1 MVVLGQWALA
11 RGEKAEALEWARA
24 GVAQGDPDAMVFMG
38 YLAGPTESARWLGR
52 AAALGHLTAMVNLGS
67 LYEKGAPKR
76 KEEAF
81 RWYLRAAKGGAPIGM
96 LLVSEAYATASH
108 GVSLDQAEAERWAR
122 LAVQAGV
129 DGEEVRGLGAMFYGR
144 QEYASAAR
152 LYRIAAE
159 HGSTVGMVCLA
170 DCQLELVI
178 RNTRGDP
185 AQGAKLLNL
194 SADSGDDRA
203 MYAFAV
209 CLERGLGV
217 AKDRAKALDYYR
229 RAQLNAKSDLVK
241 ENAAKGI
248 ARLGR

>member
-1 MVVLGQWALA
+1 M
-11 RGEKAEALEWARA
+11 
-24 GVAQGDPDAMVFMG
+24 
-38 YLAGPTESARWLGR
+38 YLAAQ
-52 AAALGHLTAMVNLGS
+52 
-67 LYEKGAPKR
+67 
-76 KEEAF
+76 
-81 RWYLRAAKGGAPIGM
+81 M
-96 LLVSEAYATASH
+96 LLK
-108 GVSLDQAEAERWAR
+108 
-122 LAVQAGV
+122 
-129 DGEEVRGLGAMFYGR
+129 GEGGPK
-144 QEYASAAR
+144 
-152 LYRIAAE
+152 
-159 HGSTVGMVCLA
+159 
-170 DCQLELVI
+170 
-178 RNTRGDP
+178 DP